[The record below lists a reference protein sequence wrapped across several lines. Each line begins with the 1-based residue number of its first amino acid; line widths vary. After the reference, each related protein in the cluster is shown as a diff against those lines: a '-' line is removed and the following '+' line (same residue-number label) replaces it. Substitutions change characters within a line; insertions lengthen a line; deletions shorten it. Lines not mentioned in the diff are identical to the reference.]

1 MSYRVGVI
9 GCTGVGTQHASGLV
23 GLTDAELVAGCDLS
37 SSVLERFQEHW
48 AEEWPDMATYT
59 DHRQML
65 AEARLDIV
73 TVATSDH
80 KHADLVVDAAQ
91 AGVKG
96 IFCEKPMATSIA
108 DADRMLSAT
117 DANDTILSI
126 DHTRRW
132 QPLWVETKQQVEDGV
147 IGKVQNIIGTLNG
160 GRAMLFRNGTHLID
174 AICYFSKGNP
184 DWVFAQLEDG
194 FEGYA
199 EYRGD
204 GGHDPKTEPS
214 AHGYIHF
221 DNGVRGIYVGGSKQT
236 PSGFGLE
243 IVGTEGR
250 IRINSQQSILEKED
264 KISSIEGPTWETV
277 GIPAGIQELVG
288 LMRKGGTPVSPGHEA
303 YQVVK
308 VIIGFLQSQQR
319 GNIRVDL

>member
-9 GCTGVGTQHASGLV
+9 GCTGIGTQHASGLV
-23 GLTDAELVAGCDLS
+23 GLTDAELVAGGDLS
-37 SSVLERFQEHW
+37 SSILERFQEHW

-250 IRINSQQSILEKED
+250 IRINSQQSIL
-264 KISSIEGPTWETV
+264 
-277 GIPAGIQELVG
+277 
-288 LMRKGGTPVSPGHEA
+288 
-303 YQVVK
+303 
-308 VIIGFLQSQQR
+308 
-319 GNIRVDL
+319 